1 MKGIFDP
8 RMRIPDDSFLRN
20 EDSRLILGVLFVH
33 PMKGNPRSVRGD
45 LIEPFVVE
53 LA

>member
-1 MKGIFDP
+1 MIGIFDL

-33 PMKGNPRSVRGD
+33 P
-45 LIEPFVVE
+45 IEGESYHLRAVI
-53 LA
+53 